1 MLFLIFL
8 YGLLFGSFF
17 NVVGLR
23 VPVNQS
29 IVAPRS
35 ACPKCGHTLKWYELI
50 PVLSYI
56 FQRGKCSQC
65 KTAISPIYPIVE
77 LITGLLF
84 ILAPFK
90 LGWSS
95 ELFVAWTLISLLMI
109 ILVSDLAY
117 MIIPD
122 KVLVVFSIILI
133 VEKIIIPHTTWVFSI
148 SGAAVGFF
156 LLLFLAVIS
165 KGGMGGGDIKLF
177 AVIGFVLGPKLVLL
191 AFFLASLFG
200 AVIGII
206 GMLLKHFKKREPIPF
221 GPYIVLGTLV
231 AYFYGSNLIH
241 FYFQL
246 LNI

>member
-1 MLFLIFL
+1 LI
-8 YGLLFGSFF
+8 
-17 NVVGLR
+17 
-23 VPVNQS
+23 
-29 IVAPRS
+29 I
-35 ACPKCGHTLKWYELI
+35 
-50 PVLSYI
+50 
-56 FQRGKCSQC
+56 
-65 KTAISPIYPIVE
+65 
-77 LITGLLF
+77 
-84 ILAPFK
+84 
-90 LGWSS
+90 
-95 ELFVAWTLISLLMI
+95 
-109 ILVSDLAY
+109 
-117 MIIPD
+117 
-122 KVLVVFSIILI
+122 
-133 VEKIIIPHTTWVFSI
+133 EKIIIPHTTTWVFSI

-221 GPYIVLGTLV
+221 GPYIVLGTLI
-231 AYFYGSNLIH
+231 AYFYGSNLII

>member
-23 VPVNQS
+23 IPVNQS
-29 IVAPRS
+29 IVSPRS
-35 ACPKCGHTLKWYELI
+35 ACPKCGHTLSWYELI

-56 FQRGKCSQC
+56 FQKGKCSQC
-65 KTAISPIYPIVE
+65 KAAISLIYPIVE

-84 ILAPFK
+84 ILAPFT

-95 ELFVAWTLISLLMI
+95 ELVVAWTLISLLMI

-122 KVLVVFSIILI
+122 KVLVIFTIIFII
-133 VEKIIIPHTTWVFSI
+133 VKIIIPQNTWIFSI

-177 AVIGFVLGPKLVLL
+177 TVIGFVLGPKLVLL

-221 GPYIVLGTLV
+221 GPYIVLGTLI
-231 AYFYGSNLIH
+231 AYFYGSDLID

>member
-35 ACPKCGHTLKWYELI
+35 ACPKCGHTLSWYELI

-56 FQRGKCSQC
+56 FQKGKCSQC
-65 KTAISPIYPIVE
+65 KTAISLIYPIVE

-84 ILAPFK
+84 ILAPVK
-90 LGWSS
+90 LGWST

-122 KVLVVFSIILI
+122 KVLIVFSVLLII
-133 VEKIIIPHTTWVFSI
+133 EKIIIPQNSLVFSI

-200 AVIGII
+200 ALIGII
-206 GMLLKHFKKREPIPF
+206 GMLLKQFKKREPIPF
-221 GPYIVLGTLV
+221 GPYIVLGTLI
-231 AYFYGSNLIH
+231 AYFYGLELLD